1 MKKTQGMSI
10 AMGIAFV
17 GFITQFGGGFASG
30 AQIYQYFINY
40 GIWMLVTPV
49 LAQGIMAAFYLYGMN
64 YAHQNETYDY
74 RNFSDRFYG
83 KFSMIFSNL
92 YEVEYIVMVCL
103 APAVAFATGASILNT
118 LTGIP
123 YIICTM
129 IIGVSIFVVT
139 LFGTDFV
146 RKYSS
151 FLSVMVIAGLLIVLI
166 PNIIFQWDTIMES
179 FAKVNSGQMPVS
191 SSQDGSF
198 MTALLRGCVYG
209 IFQLTAIGLMY
220 QHVRGVSDVA
230 DIKKSMIYMFIIN
243 SVIMELA
250 VVGLMAVAYLPE
262 LAEASV
268 PMLLLVQNGVGAGML
283 TPIISVLIILGA
295 VSTGV
300 TMISGIVERTVKKVE
315 KKTEV
320 KRVHYVVVSLL
331 FTILAFSVA
340 QFGLIPLIGRGY
352 SYIGY
357 ATLFVI
363 IIPFIIHYFSTKFK
377 SAGKPKTEAS

>member
-1 MKKTQGMSI
+1 
-10 AMGIAFV
+10 
-17 GFITQFGGGFASG
+17 
-30 AQIYQYFINY
+30 
-40 GIWMLVTPV
+40 
-49 LAQGIMAAFYLYGMN
+49 
-64 YAHQNETYDY
+64 
-74 RNFSDRFYG
+74 
-83 KFSMIFSNL
+83 
-92 YEVEYIVMVCL
+92 
-103 APAVAFATGASILNT
+103 
-118 LTGIP
+118 
-123 YIICTM
+123 
-129 IIGVSIFVVT
+129 
-139 LFGTDFV
+139 
-146 RKYSS
+146 
-151 FLSVMVIAGLLIVLI
+151 
-166 PNIIFQWDTIMES
+166 
-179 FAKVNSGQMPVS
+179 
-191 SSQDGSF
+191 
-198 MTALLRGCVYG
+198 
-209 IFQLTAIGLMY
+209 MY

>member
-1 MKKTQGMSI
+1 
-10 AMGIAFV
+10 
-17 GFITQFGGGFASG
+17 
-30 AQIYQYFINY
+30 
-40 GIWMLVTPV
+40 
-49 LAQGIMAAFYLYGMN
+49 MN

-179 FAKVNSGQMPVS
+179 FAKVKAGHMPVS